1 MLAQRWRVRCCEAL
15 ALAACALAPHA
26 SQATGDS
33 AEAVRPAACAAF
45 GADAPR
51 VAAKFTLGFADCANA
66 DAAAAPAERPLVAR
80 HAQQLYLYD
89 ATPTLSPELPDAPTA
104 LDVRPLGPALAPAS
118 RSPAR
123 SPSSS
128 RTLRALALAPVIDAT
143 ARTHDIDPLLLHAIA
158 RVESRHDPAAVSPAG
173 ALGVMQVMPATG
185 RRFGASSNQML
196 RDPAVNVAVGAVY
209 LKTLQRR
216 YGNDLPLVLAAYNAG
231 EGAVDRYGQHVPP
244 YAETQAYVRQV
255 LAEYT
260 LMRQAAARA
269 KGVHEVAR

>member
-1 MLAQRWRVRCCEAL
+1 MLARKRRVRCCEAL
-15 ALAACALAPHA
+15 ALTVCALAAHA
-26 SQATGDS
+26 SDAGSDLAS
-33 AEAVRPAACAAF
+33 PGRPAACAAF
-45 GADAPR
+45 GADAPW
-51 VAAKFTLGFADCANA
+51 VAAKFTLGYAECANA
-66 DAAAAPAERPLVAR
+66 DAAAAPSVRTVGR
-80 HAQQLYLYD
+80 QAQQLYLYD
-89 ATPTLSPELPDAPTA
+89 AQPSLMDLPVSQPAPESASRRA
-104 LDVRPLGPALAPAS
+104 APATATA
-118 RSPAR
+118 RQPA
-123 SPSSS
+123 PAPSS
-128 RTLRALALAPVIDAT
+128 RTLRALSLAPVIDAT

-173 ALGVMQVMPATG
+173 AIGVMQVMPATG
-185 RRFGASSNQML
+185 NRFGAGSAQML

-231 EGAVDRYGQHVPP
+231 EGAVDRYGKHVPP

-269 KGVHEVAR
+269 SGGVREVAR